1 MLYAR
6 FCDGLK
12 VAIVLVTVP
21 VLAVTVPVIPPLRKK
36 VEVPMV
42 VVFMISLNAAVM
54 GVFIATLAAS

>member
-54 GVFIATLAAS
+54 GVFIATLAAP